1 MKKNTIWIIAGVVAV
16 LLICCVGS
24 TAAYYI
30 YTRGVFTA
38 PLPTP
43 FTFPTPNAT
52 LTALYSIPT
61 LSLPTA
67 TESYVAPTYP
77 AAVTPTNTPAIPTAA
92 GFNPSF
98 TSTPVVMRGSGQ
110 VVGSYMLKPPVLD
123 GTWDEWPATEFP
135 INVVVYGLNNFNS
148 TLDLYGSYKVGWDY
162 SYLYLAVEVDDDK
175 YTQVSSGS
183 YLYMGDSLEILMDTN
198 LIGDLTVKKLDGDDY
213 QLGISPGL
221 VTPGSGQEAYL
232 WYPSSLAGGRSSV
245 LIAAIGGNGIYHVE
259 LAIPWYV
266 FNVAPYEG
274 MELGFAMSISDD
286 DLNGVARQQTMIS
299 SCSFRSLVDP
309 TTWGTLTLK

>member
-30 YTRGVFTA
+30 YTRGVFAT
-38 PLPTP
+38 PSSTP
-43 FTFPTPNAT
+43 FTFPTPNST
-52 LTALYSIPT
+52 LTALYNIPT

-77 AAVTPTNTPAIPTAA
+77 AAVTPTNTLAIPTAA

-110 VVGSYMLKPPVLD
+110 VYGSYMVKPPVLD
-123 GTWDEWPATEFP
+123 GTWIEWPAIEFP
-135 INVVVYGLNNFNS
+135 INYVVYGLNSFNS
-148 TLDLYGSYKVGWDY
+148 SVDLSGSYKVGWDY
-162 SYLYLAVEVDDDK
+162 TYLYLAVEVDDDK

-183 YLYMGDSLEILMDTN
+183 YLYMGDSLEVLMDTN

-213 QLGISPGL
+213 QLGISPGKL
-221 VTPGSGQEAYL
+221 TPGSGQEAYL
-232 WYPSSLAGGRSSV
+232 WYPSSLAGGRSSI
-245 LIAAIGGNGIYHVE
+245 LIAALGGDGTYYVE
-259 LAIPWYV
+259 VAIPWYV
-266 FNVAPYEG
+266 FNVTPYEG

-286 DLNGVARQQTMIS
+286 DLTGVARQQSMIS

-309 TTWGTLTLK
+309 TTWGTLSLR

>member
-1 MKKNTIWIIAGVVAV
+1 MKKNTIWIIAGVAAI
-16 LLICCVGS
+16 LLVCCVGS

-38 PLPTP
+38 PAPTQ
-43 FTFPTPNAT
+43 FVFPTPNST
-52 LTALYSIPT
+52 LTALYNIPT

-77 AAVTPTNTPAIPTAA
+77 AAITPTNTLAAPTAQ
-92 GFNPSF
+92 GFNPFF

-110 VVGSYMLKPPVLD
+110 VYGSYMLQPPVLD
-123 GTWDEWPATEFP
+123 GTWSEWPASESP
-135 INVVVYGLNNFNS
+135 INYVVYGLNSFNS
-148 TLDLYGSYKVGWDY
+148 SVDLSGSYKVGWDHT
-162 SYLYLAVEVDDDK
+162 YLYLAVEVDDDK

-198 LIGDLTVKKLDGDDY
+198 LIGDLSIKKLDGDDY

-221 VTPGSGQEAYL
+221 ITPGSGQEAYL
-232 WYPSSLAGGRSSV
+232 WYPSSLAGGRSSI
-245 LIAAIGGNGIYHVE
+245 LIAAVGGDGTYHVE
-259 LAIPWYV
+259 VAIPWYV

-274 MELGFAMSISDD
+274 MQLGFAMSISDD
-286 DLNGVARQQTMIS
+286 DLIGVARQQTMIS